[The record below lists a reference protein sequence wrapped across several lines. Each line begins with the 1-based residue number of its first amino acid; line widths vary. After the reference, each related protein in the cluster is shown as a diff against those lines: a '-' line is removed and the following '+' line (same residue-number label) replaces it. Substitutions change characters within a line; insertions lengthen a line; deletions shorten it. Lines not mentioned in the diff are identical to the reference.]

1 MLLKKTIL
9 YQTANNILNLDPY
22 RIVYSILSDEG
33 VQEFIEDL
41 NRKQLLEGKNSLDV
55 KLSAI
60 GGGYSNFTLRLN
72 PEKRRDRVNL
82 YDTGEFHSSIDVKI
96 NPNEGFEI
104 DADPIKI
111 GDNGFRTNLYDR
123 WGIDIIGL
131 SQSNLQKLIDEILEQ
146 LIPQILQ
153 EIHKHS

>member
-22 RIVYSILSDEG
+22 RIVYSILSDGG

-55 KLSAI
+55 KLSSI

-82 YDTGEFHSSIDVKI
+82 YDTGEFHKSIDVKI
-96 NPNEGFEI
+96 NSNQGFEI